1 VGLWGRPDLTEHYYP
16 PLSGS
21 QFLQGRG
28 MDLWIMG
35 SAFVGVASI
44 AGALNLVVTIFN
56 SRVPGMTMFRLPLF
70 TWGVLVTLLLI
81 LFAFPPLT
89 AAATAESAARCLAR
103 VRQVDLE

>member
-1 VGLWGRPDLTEHYYP
+1 
-16 PLSGS
+16 
-21 QFLQGRG
+21 

-35 SAFVGVASI
+35 IAIVGVAGI
-44 AGALNLVVTIFN
+44 AGALNLVVTVFN

-70 TWGVLVTLLLI
+70 TWGVLVTQLLI